1 VPHAPVQMGR
11 CKMEHKGGDEA
22 YIILHLGVLAV
33 GVTSIAGERERE
45 RDGEGEGSAL
55 RQAV

>member
-1 VPHAPVQMGR
+1 MGR